1 MTQTT
6 TLPPVLLVGCGNMGG
21 AMLDGWLKE
30 GLAPSFIIDRHRE
43 SVPAPHHLV
52 RSPDDVPDDFHP
64 AMIVLATKPQKV
76 DAVMAAIAP
85 FALRAP
91 VLSVLAGRTVAGLSD
106 ALADQLPAGSPVPV
120 VIRAMP
126 NTPCSIGQGMTV
138 CYAPPI
144 ATPAQRMLC
153 TRLLRAVGDV
163 AWIDHEDQMDM
174 VTAIS
179 GSGPAYVFLLAELM
193 EQVGVAGGLP
203 PELARQIAR
212 QTVAG
217 AGALMVRSGTDPA
230 ILRRN
235 VTSPGGTTQKALEV
249 LMAPDAWP
257 ATLATALKAAAHRS
271 RELSGPQPV
280 S

>member
-1 MTQTT
+1 MADM
-6 TLPPVLLVGCGNMGG
+6 LPPVLLVGCGNMGG

-30 GLAPSFIIDRHRE
+30 GLAPSFIIDRHRP

-52 RSPDDVPDDFHP
+52 RSADEVPDSFHP
-64 AMIVLATKPQKV
+64 GMIVLATKPQKV
-76 DAVMAAIAP
+76 DAVMSAIAP

-91 VLSVLAGRTVAGLSD
+91 VLSVLAGRRSGD
-106 ALADQLPAGSPVPV
+106 LADRLTDALPAGSPMPV

-126 NTPCSIGQGMTV
+126 NTPSSIGQGMSV
-138 CYAPPI
+138 CYALPA
-144 ATPAQRMLC
+144 ATPTQRALC

-163 AWIDHEDQMDM
+163 AWIDHEDQMDV

-179 GSGPAYVFLLAELM
+179 GSGPAYVFLLAELL
-193 EQVGVAGGLP
+193 EETGVAQGLP
-203 PELARQIAR
+203 PALARQIAR

-217 AGALMVRSGTDPA
+217 AGALMIQGGMDAAT
-230 ILRRN
+230 LRRN
-235 VTSPGGTTQKALEV
+235 VTSPGGTTQQALEV

-257 ATLATALKAAAHRS
+257 AALATAVRAAARRS
-271 RELSGPQPV
+271 RELSGASPV

>member
-1 MTQTT
+1 MDA
-6 TLPPVLLVGCGNMGG
+6 TLPPLLLVGCGNMGG

-30 GLAPSFIIDRHRE
+30 GLAPSFIIDRHRP

-52 RSPDDVPDDFHP
+52 RSADEVPDSFQP
-64 AMIVLATKPQKV
+64 GMIVLATKPQKA

-85 FALRAP
+85 FVLRAP
-91 VLSVLAGRTVAGLSD
+91 VLSVLAGRRAGD
-106 ALADQLPAGSPVPV
+106 LADCLTDALPAGSPMPV

-126 NTPCSIGQGMTV
+126 NTPSSIGQGMSV
-138 CYAPPI
+138 CYAPPA
-144 ATPAQRMLC
+144 ATAAQRALC

-163 AWIDHEDQMDM
+163 AWIEHEDQMDA

-179 GSGPAYVFLLAELM
+179 GSGPAYVFLLAELL
-193 EQVGVAGGLP
+193 EEAGIAEGLP
-203 PELARQIAR
+203 PDLARQIAR

-217 AGALMVRSGTDPA
+217 AGALMVRSGVDAAT
-230 ILRRN
+230 LRRN
-235 VTSPGGTTQKALEV
+235 VTSPGGTTQKALDV

-257 ATLATALKAAAHRS
+257 ATLSAAVRAAARRS
-271 RELSGPQPV
+271 RELSGALPV

>member
-1 MTQTT
+1 MTDM
-6 TLPPVLLVGCGNMGG
+6 LPPLLLVGCGNMGG

-30 GLAPSFIIDRHRE
+30 GLAPSFIIDRHRT

-52 RSPDDVPDDFHP
+52 RSADDVPDSFHP
-64 AMIVLATKPQKV
+64 GMIVLATKPQKV
-76 DAVMAAIAP
+76 DAILSTIAP

-91 VLSVLAGRTVAGLSD
+91 VLSVLAGRRAGD
-106 ALADQLPAGSPVPV
+106 LADRLTDTLPAGSPMPV

-126 NTPCSIGQGMTV
+126 NTPCSIGQGMSV
-138 CYAPPI
+138 CYAPP
-144 ATPAQRMLC
+144 ASTAAQRTLC

-163 AWIDHEDQMDM
+163 AWVEHEDQIDI

-179 GSGPAYVFLLAELM
+179 GSGPAYVFLLAELL
-193 EQVGVAGGLP
+193 EQLGVADGLP

-217 AGALMVRSGTDPA
+217 SGALMQQSGIDAAT
-230 ILRRN
+230 LRRN
-235 VTSPGGTTQKALEV
+235 VTSPNGTTQKALEV
-249 LMAPDAWP
+249 LMADGAWP
-257 ATLATALKAAAHRS
+257 ATLAAALKAGAQRA